1 MFTIASSF
9 DSLFTMPMPI
19 GEKVIRTI
27 AVYLIVV
34 VLLRIMGRRTVA
46 QLNAFDLVVLLLLS
60 NVVQN
65 AIIGPDNSLVG
76 GAIGVV
82 TLLLL
87 NAAVVWVVRKN
98 SWLDKVMEGDTVVL
112 VHDGKIDHHALQHLG
127 IREGDL
133 KAALL
138 NQGAEDV
145 HDVYEAE
152 MYPSGSIVVELTEQ
166 ARDASKMDLERVE
179 RKIDELTA
187 AVARLSPTS

>member
-65 AIIGPDNSLVG
+65 AIIGPDNSLLG
-76 GAIGVV
+76 GLIG
-82 TLLLL
+82 
-87 NAAVVWVVRKN
+87 AVVLLAAN
-98 SWLDKVMEGDTVVL
+98 FVL
-112 VHDGKIDHHALQHLG
+112 VSSSF
-127 IREGDL
+127 RW
-133 KAALL
+133 
-138 NQGAEDV
+138 
-145 HDVYEAE
+145 
-152 MYPSGSIVVELTEQ
+152 P
-166 ARDASKMDLERVE
+166 
-179 RKIDELTA
+179 
-187 AVARLSPTS
+187 

>member
-1 MFTIASSF
+1 MLSRSRRRSTACSRCRCRSARR
-9 DSLFTMPMPI
+9 S
-19 GEKVIRTI
+19 IRTI

-87 NAAVVWVVRKN
+87 NAGRGVGGAQATRWI
-98 SWLDKVMEGDTVVL
+98 DKVMEGETVTL
-112 VHDGKIDHHALQHLG
+112 VHEGKVDHDALQHLG

-138 NQGAEDV
+138 NQGAEGV
-145 HDVYEAE
+145 HDVHEADDV
-152 MYPSGSIVVELTEQ
+152 SLGLDRGRAHRAGQGREQ
-166 ARDASKMDLERVE
+166 DGPGPGGAARS
-179 RKIDELTA
+179 TN
-187 AVARLSPTS
+187 SPPRWRA